1 MLRDGGAEPALQSA
15 AQTRFLPS
23 TVRASPCPSGLASV
37 PGSLCVSSES
47 VRASRSL
54 MGQS

>member
-1 MLRDGGAEPALQSA
+1 MLRDGGAEPELQSA

-23 TVRASPCPSGLASV
+23 TVRAAPCPSGLASV
-37 PGSLCVSSES
+37 PGSLCISSES

-54 MGQS
+54 MRQS

>member
-1 MLRDGGAEPALQSA
+1 MLRDGGAEPELQSA

-37 PGSLCVSSES
+37 PGSLCISES